1 MTNWKSPLI
10 LVLSSLLFILALS
23 KERANYR
30 PMRQSDFIRA
40 HLVRMHNI
48 QERES
53 FALSRA
59 FILGDK
65 RSLTKDL
72 KQKFSTLHINH
83 LFTPSGIHFS
93 SFFILFLPLIKS
105 LRKKELKKT
114 ALAIE
119 LILCL
124 LPFGLNQL
132 YSLKR
137 ISTLRITNLIFRKL
151 NFKMSIFT
159 IFLLSFLFDFIFG
172 TYEQSPMSYAF
183 SFLFLGSLLAT
194 PKLSSIA
201 LTFLSANLFITLF
214 FPSTV
219 SLIGFF
225 LGFIFTSVFS
235 ITFPFLFL
243 LYWTS
248 SLTTLDLTYL
258 FFKLYQ
264 FLVNSFYK
272 FSILGPSVEID
283 LIGYAL
289 LLIFT
294 IVRKKRFLIFA
305 IILSSNRIY
314 NIPTERVSKN
324 NLNREVRINNW
335 KIKGQKEVGLNK
347 EMSCRRVILAE
358 GHRITCRKIKPK
370 EGLLAQSS

>member
-23 KERANYR
+23 KERASYR
-30 PMRQSDFIRA
+30 PIRQSDFIRA
-40 HLVRMHNI
+40 HLVRMQNI

-93 SFFILFLPLIKS
+93 SFFILFLPLIKR

-137 ISTLRITNLIFRKL
+137 ISILRISNLIFKKL
-151 NFKMSIFT
+151 NLKMNIFT
-159 IFLLSFLFDFIFG
+159 IFLLSFFFDFIFG
-172 TYEQSPMSYAF
+172 TYKQSPMSYAF

-201 LTFLSANLFITLF
+201 LSFFSANLFITLF

-225 LGFIFTSVFS
+225 LGFIFTSLFS

-243 LYWTS
+243 LYWVS
-248 SLTTLDLTYL
+248 SLISLDLTYL
-258 FFKLYQ
+258 FLKLYQ

-283 LIGYAL
+283 LIGYSF

-294 IVRKKRFLIFA
+294 IIRRKRFLIFA
-305 IILSSNRIY
+305 IILSSNRVY
-314 NIPTERVSKN
+314 NIPMERVSKS
-324 NLNREVRINNW
+324 NLHREVRIDNW
-335 KIKGQKEVGLNK
+335 KVKGQKEVGLNK
-347 EMSCRRVILAE
+347 VMSCRRVILSK
-358 GHRITCRKIKPK
+358 GHRITCRKIKSK
-370 EGLLAQSS
+370 KG